1 VIEEPPSS
9 RGSCGT
15 NEGIELLL
23 NRLAKTE
30 TNAAFLASRQKGAE
44 ASA

>member
-1 VIEEPPSS
+1 MIEEPPSS

-15 NEGIELLL
+15 NEGIVLL

-30 TNAAFLASRQKGAE
+30 TNAAFLASLQKGAE